1 MIGVQYRILF
11 LCAYRLL
18 LRGRSCLILLCLYV
32 MSVHLRRIRLR
43 RVLKRIV
50 YDALQ
55 VSQCSLTR
63 ATGRAAQDAGQ
74 ARQKRSK
81 RGGLSLI
88 WCETVIIDE
97 IAAHP
102 PDFTEF
108 FSLISIE
115 SLEGRRVDERI
126 VVAHV
131 VFVRGVWMQRSAV
144 GQGFEYRIH

>member
-1 MIGVQYRILF
+1 
-11 LCAYRLL
+11 
-18 LRGRSCLILLCLYV
+18 

-55 VSQCSLTR
+55 VGQCGLIR
-63 ATGRAAQDAGQ
+63 ATGRAARDGGQ

-108 FSLISIE
+108 LSLISIE
-115 SLEGRRVDERI
+115 GLEGGRVDER
-126 VVAHV
+126 VVVVHV
-131 VFVRGVWMQRSAV
+131 VFVCGVWMQRSAV
-144 GQGFEYRIH
+144 GQGFEYWVHWKHR